1 MPPLGQQLQH
11 LAAGQ
16 RVGQVP
22 PHRHHDH
29 IPGPAIAA
37 EGGHR
42 VLGEGASARA
52 AGVFLAAPPI
62 AAVAFG
68 GGVLAGGTEWH
79 KPTTLSALSEF
90 PNSAREG
97 LAGAVSQSEPPR
109 RENTTDGVDER
120 HSRRTPVPR
129 VADDRH
135 AIRRK
140 RWPPTW
146 CGAILNLLRLIS
158 VGGGALPVRGPTWNR
173 IRSTTTASAMLSG
186 AAPITPACS
195 WRCCPPSS
203 ASKSTTLAT
212 APR

>member
-1 MPPLGQQLQH
+1 MTGIAVPDYW
-11 LAAGQ
+11 LAILLIYVVYVW
-16 RVGQVP
+16 R
-22 PHRHHDH
+22 
-29 IPGPAIAA
+29 
-37 EGGHR
+37 R
-42 VLGEGASARA
+42 VLPSSVSSRWGNNSGPTSRRW
-52 AGVFLAAPPI
+52 FP
-62 AAVAFG
+62 AV
-68 GGVLAGGTEWH
+68 
-79 KPTTLSALSEF
+79 
-90 PNSAREG
+90 AREG

-135 AIRRK
+135 AIRRR

-173 IRSTTTASAMLSG
+173 IRSTTTALALLSG